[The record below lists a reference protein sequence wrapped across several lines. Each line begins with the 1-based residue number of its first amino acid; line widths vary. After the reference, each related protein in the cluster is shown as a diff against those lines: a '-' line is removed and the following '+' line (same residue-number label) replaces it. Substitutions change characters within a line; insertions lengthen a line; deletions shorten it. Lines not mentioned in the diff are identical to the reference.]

1 MTNKKKEIK
10 NKIKRFNS
18 YFFRFPIIVILSFFF
33 ASILT
38 YGISMILVVCYVP
51 LNKIDFSL
59 YSVILLLCCFVIS
72 LITTRLLT
80 KNMDNF
86 LKEEK
91 EVLQAMGKG
100 DFTKKI
106 TAKVREPYMKQ
117 TAENINL
124 VNEEL
129 NSISFLKKDFI
140 RNFSHEFK
148 TPIVSIKG
156 YSELLLNNK
165 DLSEEEKESY
175 LKIIY
180 SESVRLSNLA
190 NSTFLLSKLNTDSY
204 VLNKEE
210 VYLDESIEESA
221 LVLYPQIEAKEL
233 EIEIN
238 LIHAKI
244 MAEKE
249 LIKEIWINILNNAIK
264 YTPNKG
270 KITITANQIQTGY
283 LISFSDTG
291 IGMNESVLEHIF
303 DEYYQGD
310 TTHKNKGIG
319 LGLSIAKKIIEL
331 HSWQI
336 HVVSKE
342 NVGSVF
348 SILIPINN

>member
-1 MTNKKKEIK
+1 MTNKRKEVKK
-10 NKIKRFNS
+10 KIKHFNS
-18 YFFRFPIIVILSFFF
+18 YFFRFPIILILSFFF
-33 ASILT
+33 AALLTFGINMLLVLFDVPLEKIDSPLYSIF
-38 YGISMILVVCYVP
+38 ILV
-51 LNKIDFSL
+51 
-59 YSVILLLCCFVIS
+59 CCFVIS
-72 LITTRLLT
+72 LATSRLLT
-80 KNMDNF
+80 RNMDKF

-106 TAKVREPYMKQ
+106 TAKVREPYMKE

-129 NSISFLKKDFI
+129 NSISYLKKDFI

-221 LVLYPQIEAKEL
+221 LVLYPQIEAKQL
-233 EIEIN
+233 DIEIN
-238 LIHAKI
+238 LIHGKI

-264 YTPNKG
+264 YTPEKG
-270 KITITANQIQTGY
+270 KITISANQIQTGY
-283 LISFSDTG
+283 LISFSDNG
-291 IGMNESVLEHIF
+291 IGMSENVLNHIF

-348 SILIPINN
+348 SILIPTNS